1 LKRSSVDGPITTGGI
16 QAGIVLVE
24 EGTPLPESMRLEGP
38 SDSDGWQSVEVVDR
52 SEFERKIN
60 RAGWIF
66 FLMAG
71 EIKATVFGFDQRRAL
86 RAAMERII
94 ASVKFQ
100 RCNSLQI
107 TEVTAK
113 SFLKLPYVSVSAR
126 SRHIQEQPR
135 EQPRERF
142 LERPQFNGQQF
153 AGQ

>member
-1 LKRSSVDGPITTGGI
+1 LKRSSVEGPITTGGI

-71 EIKATVFGFDQRRAL
+71 EIKATVFGFNQRRAL
-86 RAAMERII
+86 RAAMDRII

-100 RCNSLQI
+100 KCNSLQI

-135 EQPRERF
+135 EQPRGRF

>member
-1 LKRSSVDGPITTGGI
+1 LKRSGVDGPITTGGI
-16 QAGIVLVE
+16 QAGIVLIE
-24 EGTPLPESMRLEGP
+24 EGTPMPESMRLEGP

-66 FLMAG
+66 YLMAG

-86 RAAMERII
+86 RAAMQRII

-135 EQPRERF
+135 ERP

>member
-1 LKRSSVDGPITTGGI
+1 M
-16 QAGIVLVE
+16 
-24 EGTPLPESMRLEGP
+24 PESMRLEGP
-38 SDSDGWQSVEVVDR
+38 SDSAGWQSVEVVDR

-135 EQPRERF
+135 EQP
-142 LERPQFNGQQF
+142 LERPQFNGRQF